1 MHDTLHVSVVGHFT
15 MTMTFVAMCMTM
27 TPMRVTMTAT
37 MRVTMTAAMRVTVA
51 TATTVGMVMLEC
63 TDANQVD

>member
-1 MHDTLHVSVVGHFT
+1 

-37 MRVTMTAAMRVTVA
+37 MRVTMTAAMRVTMTAAMRVTVA
-51 TATTVGMVMLEC
+51 TATTVGMAVLEC
-63 TDANQVD
+63 TDANQVDY